1 MFIEGVPLM
10 LLEFA
15 IGQKMRSTA
24 VNLWKGIHPALFG
37 VGICCISVSLFLS
50 VYYVVVIAWC
60 IFYLF
65 SSMQSEL
72 PWQGKEL
79 CTKYDAYNAL
89 KSQADALSSN
99 VSHYQAMT
107 DKNASIWNVL
117 NTTKSKLN
125 QTQFEINNFADCCVI
140 DPQQWYF
147 YTKALEVS
155 TDIEDYSNGL
165 NWKLVG
171 CFILAWIIVYICVIK
186 GIKSTGKAV
195 YFTATFPYIILL
207 ILFFRGVTL
216 EGAGNGLKTFFTP
229 EV

>member
-10 LLEFA
+10 LLELA
-15 IGQKMRSTA
+15 IGQKMRSTS
-24 VNLWKGIHPALFG
+24 VKLWKNIHPALIG
-37 VGICCISVSLFLS
+37 IGICCVSVSLFLC

-60 IFYLF
+60 IFYFF

-99 VSHYQAMT
+99 VSHYEALLKSNSSVWA
-107 DKNASIWNVL
+107 DL
-117 NTTKSKLN
+117 NKTRSELN
-125 QTQFEINNFADCCVI
+125 QTQFRIDNFQDCCVI

-147 YTKALEVS
+147 YTKALEIS

-165 NWKLVG
+165 NGKLVG
-171 CFILAWIIVYICVIK
+171 CFILAWFIVYICVVK
-186 GIKSTGKAV
+186 GIKSTGKV
-195 YFTATFPYIILL
+195 SNHRCFPYNSILY
-207 ILFFRGVTL
+207 
-216 EGAGNGLKTFFTP
+216 
-229 EV
+229 